1 MKYLVKF
8 FVVTFLVLI
17 STHAL
22 AEQKL
27 VYLDLKFVLNS
38 SKAGKEAQD
47 FLQKTFK
54 TNQKKYA
61 DLEVELKKEE
71 NDLLANKT
79 TLSKEDYKSKSDEL
93 RKKVVEYQKDRR
105 SSLDKITSQRAE
117 ARQTL
122 LKTLDPII
130 QEYIQENK
138 ISIILDKKNILGG
151 DQGIDITDIIIEKL
165 NKKLPSL
172 NLK

>member
-1 MKYLVKF
+1 M
-8 FVVTFLVLI
+8 
-17 STHAL
+17 
-22 AEQKL
+22 
-27 VYLDLKFVLNS
+27 
-38 SKAGKEAQD
+38 
-47 FLQKTFK
+47 
-54 TNQKKYA
+54 
-61 DLEVELKKEE
+61 
-71 NDLLANKT
+71 
-79 TLSKEDYKSKSDEL
+79 

>member
-1 MKYLVKF
+1 MEKNYIIRK
-8 FVVTFLVLI
+8 
-17 STHAL
+17 
-22 AEQKL
+22 
-27 VYLDLKFVLNS
+27 
-38 SKAGKEAQD
+38 
-47 FLQKTFK
+47 
-54 TNQKKYA
+54 
-61 DLEVELKKEE
+61 
-71 NDLLANKT
+71 
-79 TLSKEDYKSKSDEL
+79 DEL

-165 NKKLPSL
+165 HKKLPSL

>member
-1 MKYLVKF
+1 M
-8 FVVTFLVLI
+8 
-17 STHAL
+17 
-22 AEQKL
+22 
-27 VYLDLKFVLNS
+27 
-38 SKAGKEAQD
+38 
-47 FLQKTFK
+47 
-54 TNQKKYA
+54 
-61 DLEVELKKEE
+61 
-71 NDLLANKT
+71 LANKT

>member
-17 STHAL
+17 STHAV

-93 RKKVVEYQKDRR
+93 RKNVVEYLKDRR